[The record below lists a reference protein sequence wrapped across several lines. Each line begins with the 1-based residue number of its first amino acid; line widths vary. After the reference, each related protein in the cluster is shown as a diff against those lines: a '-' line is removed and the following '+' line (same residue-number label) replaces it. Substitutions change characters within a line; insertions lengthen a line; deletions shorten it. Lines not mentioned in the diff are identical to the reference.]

1 MKKSKKARFFKGDIV
16 RKGKNEY
23 KVEEIQHDE
32 NGTRII
38 IAFSAQGNGVRFFD
52 SDESYIPVE
61 VETDIYGFK
70 ARHRHNKG

>member
-1 MKKSKKARFFKGDIV
+1 MMK
-16 RKGKNEY
+16 
-23 KVEEIQHDE
+23 EIQHDE

>member
-1 MKKSKKARFFKGDIV
+1 MKARFFKGDLIRSRDYRV
-16 RKGKNEY
+16 Y
-23 KVEEIQHDE
+23 LVEEIQHDE

-38 IAFSAQGNGVRFFD
+38 IAFSAQGNGVRFYD